1 MKTYLRLIG
10 YVKAH
15 IWVLVI
21 ASVFMILASI
31 LQPVSFSM
39 IIPFI
44 NKVMIGQD
52 IVIAKTGVP
61 SFIRE
66 AVNVIN
72 SMPRKELLLKFSVIA
87 VILFLLRFIF
97 DYFRQYFMREASQR
111 VVRDIRNI
119 IYKKLLNLS
128 LGFYSRSQTGSLA
141 SRITYDTTII
151 QDAVAEG
158 LTDLIFQ
165 SASFVFTLVTVIF
178 IVKTFSIDPIFIVLV
193 LVVMPLIAIPLF
205 HIGKRLK
212 HISKRSQES
221 MANINNILYETI
233 SGIRIVKAFCME
245 GYERKRFQVQ
255 SEVFK
260 KASMK
265 SNKRVLAV
273 SPISELFTLS
283 CVVIILIFAGFKV
296 IEGSMQMG
304 ELIAFLGLILTL
316 SKPVKRLSRVHAV
329 NQQALAA
336 ADRIFEILDEDVD
349 IKQAE
354 NAAKLSPVRE
364 SVEFKD
370 VSFKYDKDYAIKD
383 ISFKVKSGEIIA
395 FVGPSGA
402 GKTTLVNLI
411 ARFYDPSEG
420 IVFIDGVDIK
430 GVDLKSLR
438 NQIGIVTQETILFN
452 DSIASN
458 ISYGSV
464 SSNMDKIIEAGK
476 TANAHNFIMK
486 MPNGYDTVI
495 GERGFKLSGGEKQR
509 LAIAR
514 AVFKNPPILIFDEAT
529 SQLDSE
535 SEKLVQEAIDRLM
548 EGRTAFVIAHRLS
561 TIKHADTIVVMENAK
576 IIDQGKHDDLME
588 RAGLYKKLYTMQFKS
603 F

>member
-10 YVKAH
+10 YVKVH

-21 ASVFMILASI
+21 AAVFMLLASI

-39 IIPFI
+39 VIPFI

-52 IVIAKTGVP
+52 IVIANTGVP
-61 SFIRE
+61 TFIRE

-165 SASFVFTLVTVIF
+165 SSSFIFTLITVIF
-178 IVKTFSIDPIFIVLV
+178 IVKTFNIDPIFIVLV

-205 HIGKRLK
+205 RIGKRLK

-233 SGIRIVKAFCME
+233 SGVRIVKAFCME
-245 GYERKRFQVQ
+245 GYERKRFQAQ
-255 SEVFK
+255 SEIFK
-260 KASMK
+260 RAVMK

-283 CVVIILIFAGFKV
+283 CVVVILIFAGFKV
-296 IEGSMQMG
+296 IEGTMQMG

-349 IKQAE
+349 IKQVE
-354 NAAKLSPVRE
+354 GAAKLPPVKE
-364 SVEFKD
+364 GVEFNN
-370 VSFKYDKDYAIKD
+370 VSFKYVDEYAIKD
-383 ISFKVKSGEIIA
+383 ISFTVKSGEIVA

-411 ARFYDPSEG
+411 ARFYDPNKGS
-420 IVFIDGVDIK
+420 VRIDGTDIK
-430 GVDLKSLR
+430 EVDLKSLR

-464 SSNMDKIIEAGK
+464 SSNMDKIIEAAK
-476 TANAHNFIMK
+476 TANAHDFIMK
-486 MPNGYDTVI
+486 MPNGYDAVI
-495 GERGFKLSGGEKQR
+495 GERGFRLSGGEKQR

-535 SEKLVQEAIDRLM
+535 NEKLVQEAIDRLM
-548 EGRTAFVIAHRLS
+548 EGRTVFVIAHRLS
-561 TIKHADTIVVMENAK
+561 TIKHADTIVVMENGK
-576 IIDQGKHDDLME
+576 IMDQGKHDDLME
-588 RAGLYKKLYTMQFKS
+588 RAGLYKKLYTMQFRS